1 MNSRITGFFT
11 ILKRELVELVK
22 DRDIMI
28 LVLIAPLFYSI
39 FYPTIYLN
47 KTEFEIPVSIVDND
61 GSTLSR
67 QYLKDLDAHQLV
79 EVSGNATNLSEAEEL
94 LKKEKVQGVI
104 IIPEDFE
111 SSIKSGRHVTLKVM
125 LNTHRFLH
133 SNDIN
138 KAVNEIGFAWAE
150 QIRMKSFNLKGIPT
164 DQAKE
169 LVEPVKEEIRFSFN
183 SMLTYGDFLIPGVL
197 ILILQ
202 QTLILGLA
210 QSIAKEQQENRLSIW
225 FKNGNYSTSAA
236 ITGKTLIY
244 FLLFIVYS
252 FFFVTF
258 HYWFFDIPSY
268 APLFQTLMLTAF
280 FVFINISFTVLI
292 ASFFSN
298 KLSVLQV
305 IAFTSYPFFFL
316 TGFAWPELSFPPLM
330 VWLGDLLPIKPFLS
344 AFIKTFR
351 MGGDLSIIVPEMKHL
366 LILGV
371 VYTLFAYIRMK
382 WVFKHSTKEE

>member
-111 SSIKSGRHVTLKVM
+111 SSIKSGRHVTLKVL

-210 QSIAKEQQENRLSIW
+210 QSIAKEQQENRLSVW

>member
-1 MNSRITGFFT
+1 LNSRITGFFT

-111 SSIKSGRHVTLKVM
+111 SSIKSGRHVTLKVL

>member
-111 SSIKSGRHVTLKVM
+111 SSIKSGRHVTLKVL

>member
-1 MNSRITGFFT
+1 M
-11 ILKRELVELVK
+11 ELVK

-111 SSIKSGRHVTLKVM
+111 SSIKSGRHVTLKVL